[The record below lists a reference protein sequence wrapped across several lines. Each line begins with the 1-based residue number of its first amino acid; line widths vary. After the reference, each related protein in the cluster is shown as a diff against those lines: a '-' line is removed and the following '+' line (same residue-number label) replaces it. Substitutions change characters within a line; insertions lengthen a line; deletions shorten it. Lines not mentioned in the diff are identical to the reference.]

1 MQTDTEKQIKQ
12 DLLTEIQTL
21 EHNYRVMSGFISR
34 SDYDPATIGNSI
46 QTFKDS
52 LSRSSAFVL
61 ALYNLKGRRVNIP
74 WESLFTNL
82 DYALA
87 TLSVSASTKQRDAV
101 RVILSMSKNQIE
113 QVIAYFSALKD
124 SLTK

>member
-1 MQTDTEKQIKQ
+1 MQIDTEKQIKQ

-21 EHNYRVMSGFISR
+21 EHNYRVMSGFISG

-52 LSRSSAFVL
+52 LSRASAFVL

-124 SLTK
+124 SLEK